1 MAFLCCFS
9 IGAAADDGDLPP
21 TGRSRFDFL
30 MGNAP
35 MPYPLP
41 RLIAHIRSQLEASGD
56 GLSPLKITLIPLGR
70 SLRRSVAAPDFFHF
84 PSVVAAVDGDSKE
97 GHTPLKDQLFLG
109 YNERAEAVEIISYNE
124 QAGRFEFQVIRD
136 YRSGAQPKTYYASRA
151 LCLACHQNNAPIFS
165 RPLWDE
171 TPANPAIASRLKAT
185 GRNFYGI
192 PLSGTD
198 ISSAIDAAAER
209 ANLFQV
215 WLQIWREA
223 CSNACRAQWLDA
235 ALAYAM
241 SGNLPEADELKFADL
256 EMRWKKTW
264 PQGLGIPG
272 SSIPNR
278 DPFATVVEPPI
289 KSHAVPSHPLAELAQ
304 LAHIPAQLEPLNP
317 RPPLQRWTT
326 PDKIKLVAGLAGLLN
341 KADVQAFDRA
351 LVTHTKAQSHTLTLP
366 CRFTHKPRRV
376 VFNCTTSDLQLSGV
390 IQNVGSALSGQIERL
405 QVGHAKTAPDLTFS
419 GRMTKAGQIELI
431 PRHGASGVRLSDGRR
446 WSRLQFNTSRA
457 DQGSATLTLI
467 DDYADVRSA
476 LPRLPLM
483 TTSIFDGSRALAE
496 LQAELGL
503 DKREALAR
511 ETLAN
516 KLPPAKLEIVAPR
529 KLSGSAPRFLQY
541 CGQCHDSTTN
551 FPPNFLHGDDI
562 TVNTRLDHCAE
573 RIFYRLS
580 MWHVVEA
587 KRGKTT
593 MPPISAL
600 AAYGFDAASWAN
612 SAPLADLLEAARQ
625 RIVTQG
631 GQPDAVLTRPF
642 EQLRSCLPS
651 ATP

>member
-1 MAFLCCFS
+1 MALLCCFS
-9 IGAAADDGDLPP
+9 MGIAADDGDLPP

-30 MGNAP
+30 IGNAP
-35 MPYPLP
+35 VPYPLP
-41 RLIAHIRSQLEASGD
+41 HLIARIRSQLEASGD

-84 PSVVAAVDGDSKE
+84 PSVVAAVDGNSKA
-97 GHTPLKDQLFLG
+97 GYTPLHNQLFLG
-109 YNERAEAVEIISYNE
+109 YNERAESVEIISYNE
-124 QAGRFEFQVIRD
+124 QAGRFEFQVVRD
-136 YRSGAQPKTYYASRA
+136 YRSGAQPKIYYASRA

-171 TPANPAIASRLKAT
+171 TPANPAIAARLKAT
-185 GRNFYGI
+185 GRDFYGI

-209 ANLFQV
+209 ANMFQV

-223 CSNACRAQWLDA
+223 CSIACRAQWLDA
-235 ALAYAM
+235 ALAYVM

-256 EMRWKKTW
+256 EVRWTKIW
-264 PQGLGIPG
+264 PQGLSIPG

-278 DPFATVVEPPI
+278 DPFVNVVEPHI
-289 KSHAVPSHPLAELAQ
+289 KSHAVLTHPLAELAQ
-304 LAHIPAQLEPLNP
+304 LAYIPAQLEPLNP
-317 RPPLQRWTT
+317 RPILQRWTT
-326 PDKIKLVAGLAGLLN
+326 PDKTRLVAGLAGLLN

-366 CRFTHKPRRV
+366 CRFTRKPRRV
-376 VFNCTTSDLQLSGV
+376 VFNCATSDVQLSGV
-390 IQNVGSALSGQIERL
+390 FQNTGSNLSGQIDRL
-405 QVGHAKTAPDLTFS
+405 QVGHAKTALDLTLS
-419 GRMTKAGQIELI
+419 GRMTKAAQIEII
-431 PRHGASGVRLSDGRR
+431 PKRGASRVRLSDGRR
-446 WSRLQFNTSRA
+446 WSRLQLNTLRA
-457 DQGSATLTLI
+457 DEGSATLTLI
-467 DDYADVRSA
+467 DDYAAVRSV

-483 TTSIFDGSRALAE
+483 TASVFDGSRALAE
-496 LQAELGL
+496 LQVALGL
-503 DKREALAR
+503 DKREVLAR

-529 KLSGSAPRFLQY
+529 KLSGSAARFLQY

-551 FPPNFLHGDDI
+551 FPPNFLHGDDAA
-562 TVNTRLDHCAE
+562 VNTRLDHCAE

-580 MWHVVEA
+580 MWHVAEA

-593 MPPISAL
+593 MPPIPAL
-600 AAYGFDAASWAN
+600 AAYGFDATSWAN

-625 RIVTQG
+625 RIVIQG
-631 GQPDAVLTRPF
+631 GQPDAVLTQPF
-642 EQLRSCLPS
+642 EQLRSCLPPV
-651 ATP
+651 TP